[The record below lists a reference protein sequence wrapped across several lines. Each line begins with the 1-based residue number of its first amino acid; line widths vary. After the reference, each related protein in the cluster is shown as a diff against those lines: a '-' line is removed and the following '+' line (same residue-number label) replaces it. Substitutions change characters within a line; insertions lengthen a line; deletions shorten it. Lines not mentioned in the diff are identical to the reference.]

1 MSDRSAIVLHD
12 HISDSARPDERDA
25 LVQAAEVGDA
35 LRTLGYEVRSESVG
49 LDLSELKAF
58 ARGRRPSSSTW

>member
-35 LRTLGYEVRSESVG
+35 LRTLGYE
-49 LDLSELKAF
+49 
-58 ARGRRPSSSTW
+58 ARL